1 VRRPFLLLAA
11 VACAGCGGHTEQKL
25 SLGGLGQTVLQPR
38 DLPAFE
44 QFADNA
50 QTASD
55 AHAGPR
61 NDPTRFGRT
70 GGWIARYHRT
80 TSVPKGPL
88 VVESR
93 TDLFPSSGDAG
104 KDLDA
109 YRDEYAGYPGS
120 RVTGRPQVGDDAVAY
135 TFGSGSDRFAIVAW
149 RFANAT
155 ASVLVEGLSLDVAVA
170 TKFARIQQRRLQ
182 RAAA

>member
-1 VRRPFLLLAA
+1 VRRLLLLLAA
-11 VACAGCGGHTEQKL
+11 VACAGCGGHAGPKL
-25 SLGGLGQTVLQPR
+25 SVENLEQTVLQPR
-38 DLPAFE
+38 DVPALE

-61 NDPTRFGRT
+61 SDPTRFGRT

-80 TSVPKGPL
+80 TAVPKGPL

-104 KDLDA
+104 KDLAA
-109 YRDEYAGYPGS
+109 YRDEYAGYPGARAAGAPS
-120 RVTGRPQVGDDAVAY
+120 LGDDAVAY
-135 TFGSGSDRFAIVAW
+135 TFGSGSDRFALVAW

-155 ASVLVEGLSLDVAVA
+155 ASVAVEGFSVRVADA
-170 TKFARIQQRRLQ
+170 ARLARAQQRRLQ
-182 RAAA
+182 HAVS